1 MQALFISAAAALLK
15 ALLPAL
21 LSFLW
26 SKLNEPVT
34 VEEAAPDD
42 ARRDRLLAAIR
53 LQRGESGNHP
63 GNPTPPT
70 G

>member
-1 MQALFISAAAALLK
+1 MSLLITVAADLIK
-15 ALLPAL
+15 ALLPSL

-26 SKLNEPVT
+26 EKAHEPTT
-34 VEEAAPDD
+34 VEDAAPDD

-53 LQRGESGNHP
+53 LRRNPGGDNPQHP
-63 GNPTPPT
+63 APPA

>member
-1 MQALFISAAAALLK
+1 MPLLMTLAADLLK
-15 ALLPAL
+15 TLLPQL

-26 SKLNEPVT
+26 EKAHEPTT
-34 VEEAAPDD
+34 VEEAAPDN

-53 LQRGESGNHP
+53 LRRSAGGNHP
-63 GNPTPPT
+63 GNPTPPI